1 MTALYLFCAAVGIPL
16 LLWFSF
22 AGDAD
27 GGDEY
32 DASDGDGGDCVD
44 CNAEDVGM
52 VIVMMVAALTAATTV
67 GMHLLVTM
75 NSAMARITLQR
86 LPVL

>member
-27 GGDEY
+27 GGDGGG
-32 DASDGDGGDCVD
+32 SDGGGCEGGGKRRAAKRRANVAMESD
-44 CNAEDVGM
+44 AEGEGEVYGGEQTFDEDLDLDDVEC
-52 VIVMMVAALTAATTV
+52 
-67 GMHLLVTM
+67 
-75 NSAMARITLQR
+75 
-86 LPVL
+86 